1 MVVVIELRAP
11 SSVSANPWLK
21 ISAVVAFL
29 WASWAAKGEE
39 DLPALVKRVEPS
51 VLLVQTYKASGQRLA
66 QGSAFFVSADGRVA
80 TSRHVMAGSDR
91 AQVKASD
98 GSTFAIRAV
107 VAEDRARDLVIL
119 SLDIPL
125 GIARPLPIAHALPEV
140 GERVVVI
147 GSPLGLEQTVTD
159 GIVSAIRSVKPRGR
173 IIQMS
178 APISPGSS
186 GSPVVN
192 LRGQVVGVASFLRQN
207 GQNLNFAVPAM
218 DLPSLATG
226 PERPLAVLA
235 QAPGPAQPDSAEQ
248 IYLRG
253 VALLAQ
259 REFAK
264 ALPVFESAVRV
275 RPAYA
280 EAYLHIGACLES
292 MGRGGDALDAYR
304 SAVLL
309 RPEVSDFQERLGLAL
324 ERQGRNQ
331 EALEAYAQATRLSP
345 DNASA
350 LLGVARVCAKTG
362 RVAESL
368 AACQQAARLRPDL
381 EEAYKLM
388 GDAYA
393 QQGRHAQSA
402 EAFKQAIRLSPDD
415 AVAHCG
421 MGMALS
427 EMGRSRDAAMAF
439 KEAIRLSPD
448 GAPAHFGL
456 GRVALAEGNRGQALE
471 EYKILRHLDPAL
483 AGVLFG
489 EIY

>member
-1 MVVVIELRAP
+1 MAIGVRVSHSATRNRRLKFVVVAG
-11 SSVSANPWLK
+11 
-21 ISAVVAFL
+21 FL
-29 WASWAAKGEE
+29 WVSCVANAQE

-51 VLLVQTYKASGQRLA
+51 VLLVQTYGASGQRMA
-66 QGSAFFVSADGRVA
+66 QGSAFFISSDGRVV
-80 TSRHVMAGSDR
+80 TNRHVVAGSDR
-91 AQVKASD
+91 AQVKAFD
-98 GSTFAIRAV
+98 GSTYAIKAV

-119 SLDIPL
+119 SLDIPPDS
-125 GIARPLPIAHALPEV
+125 ARPLPIAHGLPEV

-159 GIVSAIRSVKPRGR
+159 GIVSAVRFVKPQGR
-173 IIQMS
+173 VIQMS

-192 LRGQVVGVASFLRQN
+192 MRGQVVGIASFLRQN

-218 DLPSLATG
+218 DLQVLATG

-235 QAPGPAQPDSAEQ
+235 DARRLAEQDTAEQ

-259 REFAK
+259 RDFAK
-264 ALPVFESAVRV
+264 ALPVFESAVRI

-280 EAYLHIGACLES
+280 EAYLHIGTCLES

-309 RPEVSDFQERLGLAL
+309 RPEVSDFQERFGLAL
-324 ERQGRNQ
+324 ERQGKDR
-331 EALEAYAQATRLSP
+331 EAMEAYDQATRLSP

-350 LLGVARVCAKTG
+350 LLGLARVYAKTG
-362 RVAESL
+362 RMGESL

-388 GDAYA
+388 GEAFA
-393 QQGRHAQSA
+393 HQGRHPQSA

-415 AVAHCG
+415 PAAHCG
-421 MGMALS
+421 MGKALS
-427 EMGRSRDAAMAF
+427 EMGRSREAAMAF

-448 GAPAHFGL
+448 GAPAHYGL
-456 GRVALAEGNRGQALE
+456 GRVALSEGNRGQALE
-471 EYKILRHLDPAL
+471 EYKILKRLDAAL
-483 AGVLFG
+483 AGELFG

>member
-1 MVVVIELRAP
+1 MVELRHATDARR
-11 SSVSANPWLK
+11 SLRFEFLVVAAFLSVSVLT
-21 ISAVVAFL
+21 S
-29 WASWAAKGEE
+29 SQD
-39 DLPALVKRVEPS
+39 DLPALVKLVEPS
-51 VLLVQTYKASGQRLA
+51 VLVVQTYKASGQRLA

-80 TSRHVMAGSDR
+80 TNRHVVAGSIR
-91 AQVKASD
+91 AEVKAPD

-107 VAEDRARDLVIL
+107 VAEDRARDWVIL
-119 SLDIPL
+119 SLDIPP
-125 GIARPLPIAHALPEV
+125 GIARPLSIAHSLPEV

-147 GSPLGLEQTVTD
+147 GSPLGLEQTATD
-159 GIVSAIRSVKPRGR
+159 GIVSAVRSVKPRGKV
-173 IIQMS
+173 IQMS

-192 LRGQVVGVASFLRQN
+192 MRGQVVGIASFLRQN

-235 QAPGPAQPDSAEQ
+235 EALRPAEPDSAEQ

-253 VALLAQ
+253 VALLAR

-292 MGRGGDALDAYR
+292 MGRGRDALDAYR

-324 ERQGRNQ
+324 ERQGQSR
-331 EALEAYAQATRLSP
+331 EAMEAYDQAARLSP

-350 LLGVARVCAKTG
+350 LLGLARVYAKTG
-362 RVAESL
+362 RVGESL

-388 GDAYA
+388 GEAYA
-393 QQGRHAQSA
+393 QQGRHPQAA

-415 AVAHCG
+415 AAAHCG
-421 MGMALS
+421 MGAALS
-427 EMGRSRDAAMAF
+427 AMGRSRDAAMAF

-448 GAPAHFGL
+448 GAPGHYGL

-471 EYKILRHLDPAL
+471 EYKILKRLDAVL
-483 AGVLFG
+483 AGELF
-489 EIY
+489 EDIY